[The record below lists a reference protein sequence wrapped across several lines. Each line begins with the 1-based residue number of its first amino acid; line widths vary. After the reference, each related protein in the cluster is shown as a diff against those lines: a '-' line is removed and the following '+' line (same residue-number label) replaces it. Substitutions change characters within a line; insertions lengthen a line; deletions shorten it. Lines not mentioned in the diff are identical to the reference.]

1 MRIKWGILS
10 TANIA
15 IDAVIPAIKRSS
27 NGGVHAIASSSGK
40 ARRTAEYLQIPKF
53 FENYQEMLEDPEID
67 AVYIPLPNNMHYEW
81 TIKAA
86 KAKKHILCEKPA
98 ALSASQ
104 MEEMISTCKKNNVL
118 FMEAFMY
125 RFHEQHKKVKE
136 LVDDNVIGDIK
147 IIRSSFSFN
156 LLNKSDDIRL
166 NPSLGGGSI
175 YDVGCYCI
183 NSIRY
188 ILEKEPTH
196 VTARGVLSSNGV
208 DTSATMIMEF
218 PNNVLATIDCSF
230 EGTLRNEYEI
240 VGTKGS
246 ISVPHAFRPD
256 LNGHI
261 GSVIVKNEYKSTEY
275 LVSTDQYLAEVE
287 HFSDCILNQISPSY
301 TEENTL
307 ANMRVIDA
315 VYQSLRK
322 KELITL

>member
-10 TANIA
+10 TAKIA
-15 IDAVIPAIKRSS
+15 LDVVIPAINRSI
-27 NGGVHAIASSSGK
+27 NGEVYAIASSSGK
-40 ARRTAEYLQIPKF
+40 ASKSAKEMKIPKF

-67 AVYIPLPNNMHYEW
+67 AVYIPLPNSMHYEW

-104 MEEMISTCKKNNVL
+104 VEDMISTCKKNNVL

-125 RFHEQHKKVKE
+125 RFHEQHRRVKE
-136 LVDDNVIGDIK
+136 LIEENVIGEIK

-156 LLNKSDDIRL
+156 LLNKNDDIRL
-166 NPSLGGGSI
+166 NPVLGGGSI

-208 DTSATMIMEF
+208 DTSASVIMEF
-218 PNNVLATIDCSF
+218 PNNVLATFDCSF

-240 VGTKGS
+240 VGAKGS
-246 ISVPHAFRPD
+246 IRVPRAFRPD
-256 LNGHI
+256 INGHL
-261 GSVIVKNEYKSTEY
+261 GNVIVNNEYKTTEY

-287 HFSDCILNQISPSY
+287 HFSDCILNHTSPSY
-301 TEENTL
+301 SEENTL

-315 VYQSLRK
+315 VYQSLRN